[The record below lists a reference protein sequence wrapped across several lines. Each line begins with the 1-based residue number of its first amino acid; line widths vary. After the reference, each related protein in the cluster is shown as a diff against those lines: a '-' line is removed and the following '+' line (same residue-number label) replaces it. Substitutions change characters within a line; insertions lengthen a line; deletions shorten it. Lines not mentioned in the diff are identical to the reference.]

1 MKIVKFIGFQE
12 GLCMKNNSLIN
23 TNKYLKN
30 RKKREKMIVR
40 FAYNSGKSEGLKI
53 TLKETREAYKTAL
66 TG

>member
-1 MKIVKFIGFQE
+1 MKIS
-12 GLCMKNNSLIN
+12 SLIN

-53 TLKETREAYKTAL
+53 TLKETREVYKTIL
-66 TG
+66 SK